1 MNIEE
6 IMKQVKEIMENY
18 NLNFEQ
24 SLELFKVQ
32 NTLGNLENL
41 CEKLDKTSTEILKLS
56 EKIDAV
62 VTILSY
68 TNIK

>member
-41 CEKLDKTSTEILKLS
+41 CKKLDKTSTEILKLS